1 MNCPF
6 YYLFMDKK
14 QKEKYVILKKLL
26 NEKYDKYGIESFSEK
41 ELLSLILSIT
51 EPVFADIITD
61 KIIDT
66 FGSLENVFFAEPE
79 NLINACGIS
88 LNTAVLIKAIP
99 IISYIRNFNNKTN
112 ICLNSSYLAK
122 LYFSDLFSD
131 AVNEQ
136 FAAVAVNSDFSIIS
150 KAYIL
155 TGGTINSIACSNADI
170 ASYALNC
177 GAERIFIAHCHP
189 DGDCTPSD
197 ADIHST
203 KELISALEKLGISV
217 TDHIIIGKNSAYSMR
232 AQAFENIF
240 KPVKGYSE

>member
-1 MNCPF
+1 
-6 YYLFMDKK
+6 MDKQ
-14 QKEKYVILKKLL
+14 QKEKYLELKKLL

-41 ELLSLILSIT
+41 ELLTLVLSIT

-66 FGSLENVFFAEPE
+66 FGSLENVFFADPE
-79 NLINACGIS
+79 NLMSACGIS
-88 LNTAVLIKAIP
+88 LNTAALIKAIP
-99 IISYIRNFNNKTN
+99 IISSIRNFNSKTD

-122 LYFSDLFSD
+122 LFFSDLFSD
-131 AVNEQ
+131 AVNEK
-136 FAAVAVNSDFSIIS
+136 FAAAAVNSDFNTIT
-150 KAYIL
+150 KAYII
-155 TGGTINSIACSNADI
+155 TGGTVNRIACSSAEI

-177 GAERIFIAHCHP
+177 GADRIFIAHCHP

-203 KELISALEKLGISV
+203 KELVSVLEKLGVSV

-232 AQAFENIF
+232 TQGFGNIF
-240 KPVKGYSE
+240 PPINGYTK